1 MNILLSSIE
10 SANSVD
16 TVSILIIL
24 LMLFLF
30 VLTWGF
36 NRISILRIRRKSEQA
51 NDLSMIMKHTLN
63 MSHNQVLRLSISE
76 RYGMN
81 MHGHFLPDEGMSFEE
96 SITYIH
102 PDDRDVY
109 MEFCKKLVKGVKT
122 SQCIFR
128 WDTNLG
134 KGKEEWNYYRDLG
147 IAEYANPNLK
157 TPTNIFSILT
167 DVTDQIQ
174 QDRKEKELANR
185 YRNIYEQPIV
195 GLAFLNKDGYLL
207 NVNEKTM
214 ELLKFKSDNDAIFYD
229 IPIFDSPIFHDVL
242 DKHKIEEMFFCTK
255 CIYPERDVN
264 FYAEIGLMPI
274 YDDEG
279 ELLYLTLSIRDL
291 TQERELFIQD
301 RENEAITRRQ
311 NEEIQQYENEL
322 QYLMEECDMRFWRA
336 NYDRQE
342 IAFYKKLSTPEK
354 VMSFK
359 ELETF
364 FYNDPVIAQGFYHPE
379 EHFARPVAHLCYT
392 RPIFHSNNEPQ
403 WNMLD
408 SLPHFDDNGR
418 LTECYGVLRNLTP
431 LMKKQE
437 ELRQETE
444 RARQSGM
451 MKSTFMANMTH
462 EIRTPLNS
470 IVGFSDVLPM
480 LQTQEEKQEIIRV
493 IMNNC
498 DMLMRLINDLL
509 ALSTEDGGGI
519 TIMPEDIDFAKTFD
533 DICTAAAERVQNPQ
547 VAFIK
552 DNPYETCPARL
563 DPGRIQQVI
572 TNFVT
577 NAVKYT
583 HEGHIKVG
591 YARQDDGLRIY
602 CEDTGAG
609 IPKEDQKKVFDR
621 FVKLN
626 EYVQGTGL
634 GLSICKAI
642 SEKCGG
648 KIGVESEGEGKG
660 STFWMWIPTII
671 KAFILMLALHLS
683 PMTAEAQN
691 DSTKVFSI
699 EQPLVY
705 EDAWDLWPYTFLNEN
720 GEPDGYNIDLLKLI
734 FKELD
739 IPYVIKLKPTLEAQA
754 DLKNGKSDLML
765 RMDAEYSRENS
776 LYSKNIVQLFTHSI
790 LAPKNKPVHIRQEK
804 DLKNY
809 RVIVH
814 GGSFSH
820 HYLMKKAWAKEVV
833 PYDDMKSALHEV
845 IDKND
850 GIILWNTMSLKWL
863 MRKYQTDK
871 LTLMPIDMPYGEYKF
886 MSRDHH
892 LLERIDSAYVA
903 LRAADKLQPI
913 QNKWFYP
920 DRRDTGIPAWVWH
933 LAATLA
939 VIAVILLFY
948 YIFYRVRERRLTQ
961 AVRKSNDRLS
971 LILKTS
977 HVSLWTYN
985 IQTKQF
991 TWMDE
996 QGKGQQSTTLDAFVY
1011 RYRPKD
1017 VQRLQRAI
1025 EDISQEKEEHV
1036 NLDIQV
1042 FKDNDETQAHDY
1054 TVALSVLRRDKGG
1067 HPTTI
1072 LCTRSDVTKE
1082 LLRQMEVKNTLLR
1095 YQAIFNSVMV
1105 DMVAYD
1111 SEGYIVDINQKA
1123 LSALGT
1129 DMQVIKDM
1137 KISIKDVLGEP
1148 DLDVEHFERMY
1159 MTQIYQG
1166 EDGRPLHKML
1176 KRSKLYYEL
1185 QLTPVR
1191 DAEGKLLA
1199 IFGTG
1204 RNVTEMAESYQHVL
1218 QDIEELQKANDEVST
1233 YIQNIDY
1240 VLKVGGIKMVKYDL
1254 TTHTLTLFNE
1264 ANSALL
1270 SLTQTRMLN
1279 LIDPKWKKSTE
1290 RILNNMDNK
1299 TATRVHTDVKTTI
1312 RRQGHPLHL
1321 QFHFIP
1327 FHDEKGNLK
1336 EYFGMCRDIS
1346 ELKAIEDQLAQET
1359 LRAQEVE
1366 VVKNAFLHNMSF
1378 EIRTPLTTVVGFAEL
1393 FQMEHSAE
1401 DETVFINEIKSS
1413 SAQLL
1418 KLINDILF
1426 LSRLDAEMITIN
1438 PQPIDFATSIA
1449 ARCEHVWANQRKP
1462 GVSYI
1467 VKAPFKKL
1475 VVDIDM
1481 NNISMVMEKILTNA
1495 VQHTEQGT
1503 VLVHYDYL
1511 GDQLAVSVED
1521 TGHGIPE
1528 DQIKHIFDRFVTD
1541 SSTSGAGLGLSICQ
1555 ELIQHM
1561 GGKINLTSTVGKGTN
1576 VWFTIPCQLIEM
1588 ERN

>member
-1 MNILLSSIE
+1 M
-10 SANSVD
+10 
-16 TVSILIIL
+16 
-24 LMLFLF
+24 
-30 VLTWGF
+30 
-36 NRISILRIRRKSEQA
+36 
-51 NDLSMIMKHTLN
+51 
-63 MSHNQVLRLSISE
+63 
-76 RYGMN
+76 
-81 MHGHFLPDEGMSFEE
+81 
-96 SITYIH
+96 
-102 PDDRDVY
+102 
-109 MEFCKKLVKGVKT
+109 GVVCLWSWQT
-122 SQCIFR
+122 MVAQ
-128 WDTNLG
+128 T
-134 KGKEEWNYYRDLG
+134 
-147 IAEYANPNLK
+147 
-157 TPTNIFSILT
+157 TLT
-167 DVTDQIQ
+167 DT
-174 QDRKEKELANR
+174 
-185 YRNIYEQPIV
+185 
-195 GLAFLNKDGYLL
+195 
-207 NVNEKTM
+207 
-214 ELLKFKSDNDAIFYD
+214 
-229 IPIFDSPIFHDVL
+229 
-242 DKHKIEEMFFCTK
+242 
-255 CIYPERDVN
+255 
-264 FYAEIGLMPI
+264 
-274 YDDEG
+274 
-279 ELLYLTLSIRDL
+279 
-291 TQERELFIQD
+291 
-301 RENEAITRRQ
+301 TRT
-311 NEEIQQYENEL
+311 YTT
-322 QYLMEECDMRFWRA
+322 A
-336 NYDRQE
+336 
-342 IAFYKKLSTPEK
+342 
-354 VMSFK
+354 
-359 ELETF
+359 
-364 FYNDPVIAQGFYHPE
+364 HP
-379 EHFARPVAHLCYT
+379 
-392 RPIFHSNNEPQ
+392 
-403 WNMLD
+403 
-408 SLPHFDDNGR
+408 
-418 LTECYGVLRNLTP
+418 
-431 LMKKQE
+431 
-437 ELRQETE
+437 
-444 RARQSGM
+444 
-451 MKSTFMANMTH
+451 
-462 EIRTPLNS
+462 
-470 IVGFSDVLPM
+470 
-480 LQTQEEKQEIIRV
+480 
-493 IMNNC
+493 
-498 DMLMRLINDLL
+498 LI
-509 ALSTEDGGGI
+509 
-519 TIMPEDIDFAKTFD
+519 
-533 DICTAAAERVQNPQ
+533 
-547 VAFIK
+547 
-552 DNPYETCPARL
+552 
-563 DPGRIQQVI
+563 
-572 TNFVT
+572 
-577 NAVKYT
+577 
-583 HEGHIKVG
+583 
-591 YARQDDGLRIY
+591 
-602 CEDTGAG
+602 
-609 IPKEDQKKVFDR
+609 
-621 FVKLN
+621 
-626 EYVQGTGL
+626 
-634 GLSICKAI
+634 
-642 SEKCGG
+642 
-648 KIGVESEGEGKG
+648 
-660 STFWMWIPTII
+660 
-671 KAFILMLALHLS
+671 
-683 PMTAEAQN
+683 
-691 DSTKVFSI
+691 
-699 EQPLVY
+699 Y
-705 EDAWDLWPYTFLNEN
+705 EDAWDLWPYVFLNEN

-820 HYLMKKAWAKEVV
+820 HYLMKQAWAKEVV

-886 MSRDHH
+886 MSRDHR

-1123 LSALGT
+1123 LSALGA

-1218 QDIEELQKANDEVST
+1218 QDIQELQKANDEVST

-1495 VQHTEQGT
+1495 VQHTEEGT

>member
-1 MNILLSSIE
+1 M
-10 SANSVD
+10 
-16 TVSILIIL
+16 
-24 LMLFLF
+24 
-30 VLTWGF
+30 
-36 NRISILRIRRKSEQA
+36 
-51 NDLSMIMKHTLN
+51 
-63 MSHNQVLRLSISE
+63 
-76 RYGMN
+76 
-81 MHGHFLPDEGMSFEE
+81 
-96 SITYIH
+96 
-102 PDDRDVY
+102 
-109 MEFCKKLVKGVKT
+109 GVVCLWSWQT
-122 SQCIFR
+122 MVAQ
-128 WDTNLG
+128 T
-134 KGKEEWNYYRDLG
+134 
-147 IAEYANPNLK
+147 
-157 TPTNIFSILT
+157 TLT
-167 DVTDQIQ
+167 DT
-174 QDRKEKELANR
+174 
-185 YRNIYEQPIV
+185 
-195 GLAFLNKDGYLL
+195 
-207 NVNEKTM
+207 
-214 ELLKFKSDNDAIFYD
+214 
-229 IPIFDSPIFHDVL
+229 
-242 DKHKIEEMFFCTK
+242 
-255 CIYPERDVN
+255 
-264 FYAEIGLMPI
+264 
-274 YDDEG
+274 
-279 ELLYLTLSIRDL
+279 
-291 TQERELFIQD
+291 
-301 RENEAITRRQ
+301 TRT
-311 NEEIQQYENEL
+311 YTT
-322 QYLMEECDMRFWRA
+322 
-336 NYDRQE
+336 
-342 IAFYKKLSTPEK
+342 S
-354 VMSFK
+354 
-359 ELETF
+359 
-364 FYNDPVIAQGFYHPE
+364 HP
-379 EHFARPVAHLCYT
+379 
-392 RPIFHSNNEPQ
+392 
-403 WNMLD
+403 
-408 SLPHFDDNGR
+408 
-418 LTECYGVLRNLTP
+418 
-431 LMKKQE
+431 
-437 ELRQETE
+437 
-444 RARQSGM
+444 
-451 MKSTFMANMTH
+451 
-462 EIRTPLNS
+462 
-470 IVGFSDVLPM
+470 
-480 LQTQEEKQEIIRV
+480 
-493 IMNNC
+493 
-498 DMLMRLINDLL
+498 LI
-509 ALSTEDGGGI
+509 
-519 TIMPEDIDFAKTFD
+519 
-533 DICTAAAERVQNPQ
+533 
-547 VAFIK
+547 
-552 DNPYETCPARL
+552 
-563 DPGRIQQVI
+563 
-572 TNFVT
+572 
-577 NAVKYT
+577 
-583 HEGHIKVG
+583 
-591 YARQDDGLRIY
+591 
-602 CEDTGAG
+602 
-609 IPKEDQKKVFDR
+609 
-621 FVKLN
+621 
-626 EYVQGTGL
+626 
-634 GLSICKAI
+634 
-642 SEKCGG
+642 
-648 KIGVESEGEGKG
+648 
-660 STFWMWIPTII
+660 
-671 KAFILMLALHLS
+671 
-683 PMTAEAQN
+683 
-691 DSTKVFSI
+691 
-699 EQPLVY
+699 Y
-705 EDAWDLWPYTFLNEN
+705 EDAWDLWPYVFLNEN

-820 HYLMKKAWAKEVV
+820 HYLMKQAWAKEVV

-996 QGKGQQSTTLDAFVY
+996 QGKGQQSTPLDAFVY

-1036 NLDIQV
+1036 KLDIQV
-1042 FKDNDETQAHDY
+1042 FKDNDETQAHNY

-1123 LSALGT
+1123 LSALGA

-1148 DLDVEHFERMY
+1148 DLDVEHFEWMY

-1218 QDIEELQKANDEVST
+1218 QDIQELQKANDEVST

-1438 PQPIDFATSIA
+1438 PQPVDFATSIA

-1495 VQHTEQGT
+1495 VQHTEEGT

>member
-1 MNILLSSIE
+1 MGVVCLWSWQT
-10 SANSVD
+10 
-16 TVSILIIL
+16 TVAQ
-24 LMLFLF
+24 
-30 VLTWGF
+30 T
-36 NRISILRIRRKSEQA
+36 
-51 NDLSMIMKHTLN
+51 
-63 MSHNQVLRLSISE
+63 
-76 RYGMN
+76 
-81 MHGHFLPDEGMSFEE
+81 
-96 SITYIH
+96 
-102 PDDRDVY
+102 
-109 MEFCKKLVKGVKT
+109 
-122 SQCIFR
+122 
-128 WDTNLG
+128 
-134 KGKEEWNYYRDLG
+134 
-147 IAEYANPNLK
+147 
-157 TPTNIFSILT
+157 TPTDT
-167 DVTDQIQ
+167 
-174 QDRKEKELANR
+174 
-185 YRNIYEQPIV
+185 
-195 GLAFLNKDGYLL
+195 
-207 NVNEKTM
+207 
-214 ELLKFKSDNDAIFYD
+214 
-229 IPIFDSPIFHDVL
+229 
-242 DKHKIEEMFFCTK
+242 
-255 CIYPERDVN
+255 
-264 FYAEIGLMPI
+264 
-274 YDDEG
+274 
-279 ELLYLTLSIRDL
+279 
-291 TQERELFIQD
+291 
-301 RENEAITRRQ
+301 TRT
-311 NEEIQQYENEL
+311 YTT
-322 QYLMEECDMRFWRA
+322 A
-336 NYDRQE
+336 
-342 IAFYKKLSTPEK
+342 
-354 VMSFK
+354 
-359 ELETF
+359 
-364 FYNDPVIAQGFYHPE
+364 HP
-379 EHFARPVAHLCYT
+379 
-392 RPIFHSNNEPQ
+392 
-403 WNMLD
+403 
-408 SLPHFDDNGR
+408 
-418 LTECYGVLRNLTP
+418 
-431 LMKKQE
+431 
-437 ELRQETE
+437 
-444 RARQSGM
+444 
-451 MKSTFMANMTH
+451 
-462 EIRTPLNS
+462 
-470 IVGFSDVLPM
+470 
-480 LQTQEEKQEIIRV
+480 
-493 IMNNC
+493 
-498 DMLMRLINDLL
+498 LI
-509 ALSTEDGGGI
+509 
-519 TIMPEDIDFAKTFD
+519 
-533 DICTAAAERVQNPQ
+533 
-547 VAFIK
+547 
-552 DNPYETCPARL
+552 
-563 DPGRIQQVI
+563 
-572 TNFVT
+572 
-577 NAVKYT
+577 
-583 HEGHIKVG
+583 
-591 YARQDDGLRIY
+591 
-602 CEDTGAG
+602 
-609 IPKEDQKKVFDR
+609 
-621 FVKLN
+621 
-626 EYVQGTGL
+626 
-634 GLSICKAI
+634 
-642 SEKCGG
+642 
-648 KIGVESEGEGKG
+648 
-660 STFWMWIPTII
+660 
-671 KAFILMLALHLS
+671 
-683 PMTAEAQN
+683 
-691 DSTKVFSI
+691 
-699 EQPLVY
+699 Y
-705 EDAWDLWPYTFLNEN
+705 EDAWDLWPYVFLNEN

-820 HYLMKKAWAKEVV
+820 HYLMKQAWAKEVV

-886 MSRDHH
+886 MSRDHR

-1042 FKDNDETQAHDY
+1042 FQDNDETQAHDY

-1166 EDGRPLHKML
+1166 EDDRPLHKLL

-1346 ELKAIEDQLAQET
+1346 ELKAIEEQLAQET

-1541 SSTSGAGLGLSICQ
+1541 SSTNGAGLGLSICQ

>member
-1 MNILLSSIE
+1 M
-10 SANSVD
+10 
-16 TVSILIIL
+16 
-24 LMLFLF
+24 
-30 VLTWGF
+30 
-36 NRISILRIRRKSEQA
+36 
-51 NDLSMIMKHTLN
+51 
-63 MSHNQVLRLSISE
+63 
-76 RYGMN
+76 
-81 MHGHFLPDEGMSFEE
+81 
-96 SITYIH
+96 
-102 PDDRDVY
+102 
-109 MEFCKKLVKGVKT
+109 GVVCLWSWQT
-122 SQCIFR
+122 MVAQ
-128 WDTNLG
+128 T
-134 KGKEEWNYYRDLG
+134 
-147 IAEYANPNLK
+147 
-157 TPTNIFSILT
+157 TLT
-167 DVTDQIQ
+167 DT
-174 QDRKEKELANR
+174 
-185 YRNIYEQPIV
+185 
-195 GLAFLNKDGYLL
+195 
-207 NVNEKTM
+207 
-214 ELLKFKSDNDAIFYD
+214 
-229 IPIFDSPIFHDVL
+229 
-242 DKHKIEEMFFCTK
+242 
-255 CIYPERDVN
+255 
-264 FYAEIGLMPI
+264 
-274 YDDEG
+274 
-279 ELLYLTLSIRDL
+279 
-291 TQERELFIQD
+291 
-301 RENEAITRRQ
+301 TRT
-311 NEEIQQYENEL
+311 YTT
-322 QYLMEECDMRFWRA
+322 A
-336 NYDRQE
+336 
-342 IAFYKKLSTPEK
+342 
-354 VMSFK
+354 
-359 ELETF
+359 
-364 FYNDPVIAQGFYHPE
+364 HP
-379 EHFARPVAHLCYT
+379 
-392 RPIFHSNNEPQ
+392 
-403 WNMLD
+403 
-408 SLPHFDDNGR
+408 
-418 LTECYGVLRNLTP
+418 
-431 LMKKQE
+431 
-437 ELRQETE
+437 
-444 RARQSGM
+444 
-451 MKSTFMANMTH
+451 
-462 EIRTPLNS
+462 
-470 IVGFSDVLPM
+470 
-480 LQTQEEKQEIIRV
+480 
-493 IMNNC
+493 
-498 DMLMRLINDLL
+498 LI
-509 ALSTEDGGGI
+509 
-519 TIMPEDIDFAKTFD
+519 
-533 DICTAAAERVQNPQ
+533 
-547 VAFIK
+547 
-552 DNPYETCPARL
+552 
-563 DPGRIQQVI
+563 
-572 TNFVT
+572 
-577 NAVKYT
+577 
-583 HEGHIKVG
+583 
-591 YARQDDGLRIY
+591 
-602 CEDTGAG
+602 
-609 IPKEDQKKVFDR
+609 
-621 FVKLN
+621 
-626 EYVQGTGL
+626 
-634 GLSICKAI
+634 
-642 SEKCGG
+642 
-648 KIGVESEGEGKG
+648 
-660 STFWMWIPTII
+660 
-671 KAFILMLALHLS
+671 
-683 PMTAEAQN
+683 
-691 DSTKVFSI
+691 
-699 EQPLVY
+699 Y
-705 EDAWDLWPYTFLNEN
+705 EDAWDLWPYVFLNEN

-820 HYLMKKAWAKEVV
+820 HYLMKQAWAKEVV

-886 MSRDHH
+886 MSRDHR

-1159 MTQIYQG
+1159 MTQIYKG

>member
-1 MNILLSSIE
+1 M
-10 SANSVD
+10 
-16 TVSILIIL
+16 
-24 LMLFLF
+24 
-30 VLTWGF
+30 
-36 NRISILRIRRKSEQA
+36 
-51 NDLSMIMKHTLN
+51 
-63 MSHNQVLRLSISE
+63 
-76 RYGMN
+76 
-81 MHGHFLPDEGMSFEE
+81 
-96 SITYIH
+96 
-102 PDDRDVY
+102 
-109 MEFCKKLVKGVKT
+109 GVVCLWSWQT
-122 SQCIFR
+122 MVAQ
-128 WDTNLG
+128 T
-134 KGKEEWNYYRDLG
+134 
-147 IAEYANPNLK
+147 
-157 TPTNIFSILT
+157 TLT
-167 DVTDQIQ
+167 DT
-174 QDRKEKELANR
+174 
-185 YRNIYEQPIV
+185 
-195 GLAFLNKDGYLL
+195 
-207 NVNEKTM
+207 
-214 ELLKFKSDNDAIFYD
+214 
-229 IPIFDSPIFHDVL
+229 
-242 DKHKIEEMFFCTK
+242 
-255 CIYPERDVN
+255 
-264 FYAEIGLMPI
+264 
-274 YDDEG
+274 
-279 ELLYLTLSIRDL
+279 
-291 TQERELFIQD
+291 
-301 RENEAITRRQ
+301 TRT
-311 NEEIQQYENEL
+311 YTT
-322 QYLMEECDMRFWRA
+322 A
-336 NYDRQE
+336 
-342 IAFYKKLSTPEK
+342 
-354 VMSFK
+354 
-359 ELETF
+359 
-364 FYNDPVIAQGFYHPE
+364 HP
-379 EHFARPVAHLCYT
+379 
-392 RPIFHSNNEPQ
+392 
-403 WNMLD
+403 
-408 SLPHFDDNGR
+408 
-418 LTECYGVLRNLTP
+418 
-431 LMKKQE
+431 
-437 ELRQETE
+437 
-444 RARQSGM
+444 
-451 MKSTFMANMTH
+451 
-462 EIRTPLNS
+462 
-470 IVGFSDVLPM
+470 
-480 LQTQEEKQEIIRV
+480 
-493 IMNNC
+493 
-498 DMLMRLINDLL
+498 LI
-509 ALSTEDGGGI
+509 
-519 TIMPEDIDFAKTFD
+519 
-533 DICTAAAERVQNPQ
+533 
-547 VAFIK
+547 
-552 DNPYETCPARL
+552 
-563 DPGRIQQVI
+563 
-572 TNFVT
+572 
-577 NAVKYT
+577 
-583 HEGHIKVG
+583 
-591 YARQDDGLRIY
+591 
-602 CEDTGAG
+602 
-609 IPKEDQKKVFDR
+609 
-621 FVKLN
+621 
-626 EYVQGTGL
+626 
-634 GLSICKAI
+634 
-642 SEKCGG
+642 
-648 KIGVESEGEGKG
+648 
-660 STFWMWIPTII
+660 
-671 KAFILMLALHLS
+671 
-683 PMTAEAQN
+683 
-691 DSTKVFSI
+691 
-699 EQPLVY
+699 Y
-705 EDAWDLWPYTFLNEN
+705 EDAWDLWPYVFLNEN

-820 HYLMKKAWAKEVV
+820 HYLMKQAWAKVVV

-886 MSRDHH
+886 MSRDHR

-1054 TVALSVLRRDKGG
+1054 TVALSVLRRAKGG

-1218 QDIEELQKANDEVST
+1218 QDIQELQKANDEVST

-1495 VQHTEQGT
+1495 VQHTEEGT

>member
-1 MNILLSSIE
+1 MGVVCLWSWQT
-10 SANSVD
+10 
-16 TVSILIIL
+16 TVAQ
-24 LMLFLF
+24 
-30 VLTWGF
+30 T
-36 NRISILRIRRKSEQA
+36 
-51 NDLSMIMKHTLN
+51 
-63 MSHNQVLRLSISE
+63 
-76 RYGMN
+76 
-81 MHGHFLPDEGMSFEE
+81 
-96 SITYIH
+96 
-102 PDDRDVY
+102 
-109 MEFCKKLVKGVKT
+109 
-122 SQCIFR
+122 
-128 WDTNLG
+128 
-134 KGKEEWNYYRDLG
+134 
-147 IAEYANPNLK
+147 
-157 TPTNIFSILT
+157 TPTDT
-167 DVTDQIQ
+167 
-174 QDRKEKELANR
+174 
-185 YRNIYEQPIV
+185 
-195 GLAFLNKDGYLL
+195 
-207 NVNEKTM
+207 
-214 ELLKFKSDNDAIFYD
+214 
-229 IPIFDSPIFHDVL
+229 
-242 DKHKIEEMFFCTK
+242 
-255 CIYPERDVN
+255 
-264 FYAEIGLMPI
+264 
-274 YDDEG
+274 
-279 ELLYLTLSIRDL
+279 
-291 TQERELFIQD
+291 
-301 RENEAITRRQ
+301 TRT
-311 NEEIQQYENEL
+311 YTT
-322 QYLMEECDMRFWRA
+322 A
-336 NYDRQE
+336 
-342 IAFYKKLSTPEK
+342 
-354 VMSFK
+354 
-359 ELETF
+359 
-364 FYNDPVIAQGFYHPE
+364 HP
-379 EHFARPVAHLCYT
+379 
-392 RPIFHSNNEPQ
+392 
-403 WNMLD
+403 
-408 SLPHFDDNGR
+408 
-418 LTECYGVLRNLTP
+418 
-431 LMKKQE
+431 
-437 ELRQETE
+437 
-444 RARQSGM
+444 
-451 MKSTFMANMTH
+451 
-462 EIRTPLNS
+462 
-470 IVGFSDVLPM
+470 
-480 LQTQEEKQEIIRV
+480 
-493 IMNNC
+493 
-498 DMLMRLINDLL
+498 LI
-509 ALSTEDGGGI
+509 
-519 TIMPEDIDFAKTFD
+519 
-533 DICTAAAERVQNPQ
+533 
-547 VAFIK
+547 
-552 DNPYETCPARL
+552 
-563 DPGRIQQVI
+563 
-572 TNFVT
+572 
-577 NAVKYT
+577 
-583 HEGHIKVG
+583 
-591 YARQDDGLRIY
+591 
-602 CEDTGAG
+602 
-609 IPKEDQKKVFDR
+609 
-621 FVKLN
+621 
-626 EYVQGTGL
+626 
-634 GLSICKAI
+634 
-642 SEKCGG
+642 
-648 KIGVESEGEGKG
+648 
-660 STFWMWIPTII
+660 
-671 KAFILMLALHLS
+671 
-683 PMTAEAQN
+683 
-691 DSTKVFSI
+691 
-699 EQPLVY
+699 Y
-705 EDAWDLWPYTFLNEN
+705 EDAWDLWPYVFLNEN

-820 HYLMKKAWAKEVV
+820 HYLMKQAWAKEVV

-886 MSRDHH
+886 MSRDHR

-1042 FKDNDETQAHDY
+1042 FQDNDETQAHDY

-1166 EDGRPLHKML
+1166 EDDRPLHKLL

-1541 SSTSGAGLGLSICQ
+1541 SSTNGAGLGLSICQ

>member
-1 MNILLSSIE
+1 M
-10 SANSVD
+10 
-16 TVSILIIL
+16 
-24 LMLFLF
+24 
-30 VLTWGF
+30 
-36 NRISILRIRRKSEQA
+36 
-51 NDLSMIMKHTLN
+51 
-63 MSHNQVLRLSISE
+63 
-76 RYGMN
+76 
-81 MHGHFLPDEGMSFEE
+81 
-96 SITYIH
+96 
-102 PDDRDVY
+102 
-109 MEFCKKLVKGVKT
+109 GVVCLWSWQT
-122 SQCIFR
+122 MVAQ
-128 WDTNLG
+128 T
-134 KGKEEWNYYRDLG
+134 
-147 IAEYANPNLK
+147 
-157 TPTNIFSILT
+157 TLT
-167 DVTDQIQ
+167 DT
-174 QDRKEKELANR
+174 
-185 YRNIYEQPIV
+185 
-195 GLAFLNKDGYLL
+195 
-207 NVNEKTM
+207 
-214 ELLKFKSDNDAIFYD
+214 
-229 IPIFDSPIFHDVL
+229 
-242 DKHKIEEMFFCTK
+242 
-255 CIYPERDVN
+255 
-264 FYAEIGLMPI
+264 
-274 YDDEG
+274 
-279 ELLYLTLSIRDL
+279 
-291 TQERELFIQD
+291 
-301 RENEAITRRQ
+301 TRT
-311 NEEIQQYENEL
+311 YTT
-322 QYLMEECDMRFWRA
+322 A
-336 NYDRQE
+336 
-342 IAFYKKLSTPEK
+342 
-354 VMSFK
+354 
-359 ELETF
+359 
-364 FYNDPVIAQGFYHPE
+364 HP
-379 EHFARPVAHLCYT
+379 
-392 RPIFHSNNEPQ
+392 
-403 WNMLD
+403 
-408 SLPHFDDNGR
+408 
-418 LTECYGVLRNLTP
+418 
-431 LMKKQE
+431 
-437 ELRQETE
+437 
-444 RARQSGM
+444 
-451 MKSTFMANMTH
+451 
-462 EIRTPLNS
+462 
-470 IVGFSDVLPM
+470 
-480 LQTQEEKQEIIRV
+480 
-493 IMNNC
+493 
-498 DMLMRLINDLL
+498 LI
-509 ALSTEDGGGI
+509 
-519 TIMPEDIDFAKTFD
+519 
-533 DICTAAAERVQNPQ
+533 
-547 VAFIK
+547 
-552 DNPYETCPARL
+552 
-563 DPGRIQQVI
+563 
-572 TNFVT
+572 
-577 NAVKYT
+577 
-583 HEGHIKVG
+583 
-591 YARQDDGLRIY
+591 
-602 CEDTGAG
+602 
-609 IPKEDQKKVFDR
+609 
-621 FVKLN
+621 
-626 EYVQGTGL
+626 
-634 GLSICKAI
+634 
-642 SEKCGG
+642 
-648 KIGVESEGEGKG
+648 
-660 STFWMWIPTII
+660 
-671 KAFILMLALHLS
+671 
-683 PMTAEAQN
+683 
-691 DSTKVFSI
+691 
-699 EQPLVY
+699 Y
-705 EDAWDLWPYTFLNEN
+705 EDAWDLWPYVFLNEN

-820 HYLMKKAWAKEVV
+820 HYLMKQAWAKVVV

-886 MSRDHH
+886 MSRDHR

-1054 TVALSVLRRDKGG
+1054 TVALSVLRRAKGG

-1495 VQHTEQGT
+1495 VQHTEEGT

>member
-1 MNILLSSIE
+1 MNIIKGL
-10 SANSVD
+10 
-16 TVSILIIL
+16 IL
-24 LMLFLF
+24 L
-30 VLTWGF
+30 
-36 NRISILRIRRKSEQA
+36 
-51 NDLSMIMKHTLN
+51 
-63 MSHNQVLRLSISE
+63 
-76 RYGMN
+76 
-81 MHGHFLPDEGMSFEE
+81 
-96 SITYIH
+96 
-102 PDDRDVY
+102 
-109 MEFCKKLVKGVKT
+109 
-122 SQCIFR
+122 
-128 WDTNLG
+128 
-134 KGKEEWNYYRDLG
+134 
-147 IAEYANPNLK
+147 
-157 TPTNIFSILT
+157 
-167 DVTDQIQ
+167 
-174 QDRKEKELANR
+174 
-185 YRNIYEQPIV
+185 IV
-195 GLAFLNKDGYLL
+195 
-207 NVNEKTM
+207 
-214 ELLKFKSDNDAIFYD
+214 
-229 IPIFDSPIFHDVL
+229 
-242 DKHKIEEMFFCTK
+242 C
-255 CIYPERDVN
+255 
-264 FYAEIGLMPI
+264 
-274 YDDEG
+274 
-279 ELLYLTLSIRDL
+279 
-291 TQERELFIQD
+291 Q
-301 RENEAITRRQ
+301 
-311 NEEIQQYENEL
+311 
-322 QYLMEECDMRFWRA
+322 
-336 NYDRQE
+336 
-342 IAFYKKLSTPEK
+342 
-354 VMSFK
+354 
-359 ELETF
+359 
-364 FYNDPVIAQGFYHPE
+364 
-379 EHFARPVAHLCYT
+379 FAWAT
-392 RPIFHSNNEPQ
+392 
-403 WNMLD
+403 
-408 SLPHFDDNGR
+408 
-418 LTECYGVLRNLTP
+418 
-431 LMKKQE
+431 
-437 ELRQETE
+437 
-444 RARQSGM
+444 
-451 MKSTFMANMTH
+451 
-462 EIRTPLNS
+462 
-470 IVGFSDVLPM
+470 
-480 LQTQEEKQEIIRV
+480 
-493 IMNNC
+493 
-498 DMLMRLINDLL
+498 
-509 ALSTEDGGGI
+509 
-519 TIMPEDIDFAKTFD
+519 
-533 DICTAAAERVQNPQ
+533 VQ
-547 VAFIK
+547 
-552 DNPYETCPARL
+552 
-563 DPGRIQQVI
+563 
-572 TNFVT
+572 
-577 NAVKYT
+577 
-583 HEGHIKVG
+583 
-591 YARQDDGLRIY
+591 
-602 CEDTGAG
+602 
-609 IPKEDQKKVFDR
+609 
-621 FVKLN
+621 
-626 EYVQGTGL
+626 
-634 GLSICKAI
+634 
-642 SEKCGG
+642 
-648 KIGVESEGEGKG
+648 
-660 STFWMWIPTII
+660 
-671 KAFILMLALHLS
+671 
-683 PMTAEAQN
+683 AQN
-691 DSTKVFSI
+691 DSVRVFST
-699 EQPLVY
+699 EHPLIY
-705 EDAWDLWPYTFLNEN
+705 EDAWDLWPYVFLNEN

-820 HYLMKKAWAKEVV
+820 HYLMKQAWAKEVV

-996 QGKGQQSTTLDAFVY
+996 QGKGQQSTTIDAFVY

-1495 VQHTEQGT
+1495 VQHTEEGT

>member
-1 MNILLSSIE
+1 MGVVCLWSWQT
-10 SANSVD
+10 
-16 TVSILIIL
+16 TVAQ
-24 LMLFLF
+24 
-30 VLTWGF
+30 T
-36 NRISILRIRRKSEQA
+36 
-51 NDLSMIMKHTLN
+51 T
-63 MSHNQVLRLSISE
+63 
-76 RYGMN
+76 
-81 MHGHFLPDEGMSFEE
+81 
-96 SITYIH
+96 
-102 PDDRDVY
+102 
-109 MEFCKKLVKGVKT
+109 
-122 SQCIFR
+122 
-128 WDTNLG
+128 
-134 KGKEEWNYYRDLG
+134 
-147 IAEYANPNLK
+147 
-157 TPTNIFSILT
+157 LT
-167 DVTDQIQ
+167 DT
-174 QDRKEKELANR
+174 
-185 YRNIYEQPIV
+185 
-195 GLAFLNKDGYLL
+195 
-207 NVNEKTM
+207 
-214 ELLKFKSDNDAIFYD
+214 
-229 IPIFDSPIFHDVL
+229 
-242 DKHKIEEMFFCTK
+242 
-255 CIYPERDVN
+255 
-264 FYAEIGLMPI
+264 
-274 YDDEG
+274 
-279 ELLYLTLSIRDL
+279 
-291 TQERELFIQD
+291 
-301 RENEAITRRQ
+301 TRT
-311 NEEIQQYENEL
+311 YTT
-322 QYLMEECDMRFWRA
+322 A
-336 NYDRQE
+336 
-342 IAFYKKLSTPEK
+342 
-354 VMSFK
+354 
-359 ELETF
+359 
-364 FYNDPVIAQGFYHPE
+364 HP
-379 EHFARPVAHLCYT
+379 
-392 RPIFHSNNEPQ
+392 
-403 WNMLD
+403 
-408 SLPHFDDNGR
+408 
-418 LTECYGVLRNLTP
+418 
-431 LMKKQE
+431 
-437 ELRQETE
+437 
-444 RARQSGM
+444 
-451 MKSTFMANMTH
+451 
-462 EIRTPLNS
+462 
-470 IVGFSDVLPM
+470 
-480 LQTQEEKQEIIRV
+480 
-493 IMNNC
+493 
-498 DMLMRLINDLL
+498 LI
-509 ALSTEDGGGI
+509 
-519 TIMPEDIDFAKTFD
+519 
-533 DICTAAAERVQNPQ
+533 
-547 VAFIK
+547 
-552 DNPYETCPARL
+552 
-563 DPGRIQQVI
+563 
-572 TNFVT
+572 
-577 NAVKYT
+577 
-583 HEGHIKVG
+583 
-591 YARQDDGLRIY
+591 
-602 CEDTGAG
+602 
-609 IPKEDQKKVFDR
+609 
-621 FVKLN
+621 
-626 EYVQGTGL
+626 
-634 GLSICKAI
+634 
-642 SEKCGG
+642 
-648 KIGVESEGEGKG
+648 
-660 STFWMWIPTII
+660 
-671 KAFILMLALHLS
+671 
-683 PMTAEAQN
+683 
-691 DSTKVFSI
+691 
-699 EQPLVY
+699 Y
-705 EDAWDLWPYTFLNEN
+705 EDAWDLWPYVFLNEN

-820 HYLMKKAWAKEVV
+820 HYLMKQAWAKEVV

-863 MRKYQTDK
+863 MRKYQTEK

-1123 LSALGT
+1123 LSALGA

-1321 QFHFIP
+1321 QFNFIP

-1393 FQMEHSAE
+1393 FQMEHSTE
-1401 DETVFINEIKSS
+1401 DEIVFINEIKSS

-1438 PQPIDFATSIA
+1438 PQPIDFATSIT
-1449 ARCEHVWANQRKP
+1449 ARCEHVWASQRKP

-1481 NNISMVMEKILTNA
+1481 NNISLVMEKILTNA
-1495 VQHTEQGT
+1495 VQHTETGS

>member
-1 MNILLSSIE
+1 M
-10 SANSVD
+10 
-16 TVSILIIL
+16 
-24 LMLFLF
+24 
-30 VLTWGF
+30 
-36 NRISILRIRRKSEQA
+36 
-51 NDLSMIMKHTLN
+51 
-63 MSHNQVLRLSISE
+63 
-76 RYGMN
+76 
-81 MHGHFLPDEGMSFEE
+81 
-96 SITYIH
+96 
-102 PDDRDVY
+102 
-109 MEFCKKLVKGVKT
+109 GVVCLWSWQT
-122 SQCIFR
+122 MVAQ
-128 WDTNLG
+128 T
-134 KGKEEWNYYRDLG
+134 
-147 IAEYANPNLK
+147 
-157 TPTNIFSILT
+157 TLT
-167 DVTDQIQ
+167 DT
-174 QDRKEKELANR
+174 
-185 YRNIYEQPIV
+185 
-195 GLAFLNKDGYLL
+195 
-207 NVNEKTM
+207 
-214 ELLKFKSDNDAIFYD
+214 
-229 IPIFDSPIFHDVL
+229 
-242 DKHKIEEMFFCTK
+242 
-255 CIYPERDVN
+255 
-264 FYAEIGLMPI
+264 
-274 YDDEG
+274 
-279 ELLYLTLSIRDL
+279 
-291 TQERELFIQD
+291 
-301 RENEAITRRQ
+301 TRT
-311 NEEIQQYENEL
+311 YTT
-322 QYLMEECDMRFWRA
+322 A
-336 NYDRQE
+336 
-342 IAFYKKLSTPEK
+342 
-354 VMSFK
+354 
-359 ELETF
+359 
-364 FYNDPVIAQGFYHPE
+364 HP
-379 EHFARPVAHLCYT
+379 
-392 RPIFHSNNEPQ
+392 
-403 WNMLD
+403 
-408 SLPHFDDNGR
+408 
-418 LTECYGVLRNLTP
+418 
-431 LMKKQE
+431 
-437 ELRQETE
+437 
-444 RARQSGM
+444 
-451 MKSTFMANMTH
+451 
-462 EIRTPLNS
+462 
-470 IVGFSDVLPM
+470 
-480 LQTQEEKQEIIRV
+480 
-493 IMNNC
+493 
-498 DMLMRLINDLL
+498 LI
-509 ALSTEDGGGI
+509 
-519 TIMPEDIDFAKTFD
+519 
-533 DICTAAAERVQNPQ
+533 
-547 VAFIK
+547 
-552 DNPYETCPARL
+552 
-563 DPGRIQQVI
+563 
-572 TNFVT
+572 
-577 NAVKYT
+577 
-583 HEGHIKVG
+583 
-591 YARQDDGLRIY
+591 
-602 CEDTGAG
+602 
-609 IPKEDQKKVFDR
+609 
-621 FVKLN
+621 
-626 EYVQGTGL
+626 
-634 GLSICKAI
+634 
-642 SEKCGG
+642 
-648 KIGVESEGEGKG
+648 
-660 STFWMWIPTII
+660 
-671 KAFILMLALHLS
+671 
-683 PMTAEAQN
+683 
-691 DSTKVFSI
+691 
-699 EQPLVY
+699 Y
-705 EDAWDLWPYTFLNEN
+705 EDAWDLWPYVFLNEN

-820 HYLMKKAWAKEVV
+820 HYLMKQAWAKEVV

-871 LTLMPIDMPYGEYKF
+871 LTLMPIDMP
-886 MSRDHH
+886 
-892 LLERIDSAYVA
+892 DSAYVA

-1495 VQHTEQGT
+1495 VQHTEEGT

>member
-1 MNILLSSIE
+1 MGVVCLWSWQT
-10 SANSVD
+10 
-16 TVSILIIL
+16 TVAQ
-24 LMLFLF
+24 
-30 VLTWGF
+30 T
-36 NRISILRIRRKSEQA
+36 
-51 NDLSMIMKHTLN
+51 T
-63 MSHNQVLRLSISE
+63 
-76 RYGMN
+76 
-81 MHGHFLPDEGMSFEE
+81 
-96 SITYIH
+96 
-102 PDDRDVY
+102 
-109 MEFCKKLVKGVKT
+109 
-122 SQCIFR
+122 
-128 WDTNLG
+128 
-134 KGKEEWNYYRDLG
+134 
-147 IAEYANPNLK
+147 
-157 TPTNIFSILT
+157 LT
-167 DVTDQIQ
+167 DT
-174 QDRKEKELANR
+174 
-185 YRNIYEQPIV
+185 
-195 GLAFLNKDGYLL
+195 
-207 NVNEKTM
+207 
-214 ELLKFKSDNDAIFYD
+214 
-229 IPIFDSPIFHDVL
+229 
-242 DKHKIEEMFFCTK
+242 
-255 CIYPERDVN
+255 
-264 FYAEIGLMPI
+264 
-274 YDDEG
+274 
-279 ELLYLTLSIRDL
+279 
-291 TQERELFIQD
+291 
-301 RENEAITRRQ
+301 TRT
-311 NEEIQQYENEL
+311 YTT
-322 QYLMEECDMRFWRA
+322 A
-336 NYDRQE
+336 
-342 IAFYKKLSTPEK
+342 
-354 VMSFK
+354 
-359 ELETF
+359 
-364 FYNDPVIAQGFYHPE
+364 HP
-379 EHFARPVAHLCYT
+379 
-392 RPIFHSNNEPQ
+392 
-403 WNMLD
+403 
-408 SLPHFDDNGR
+408 
-418 LTECYGVLRNLTP
+418 
-431 LMKKQE
+431 
-437 ELRQETE
+437 
-444 RARQSGM
+444 
-451 MKSTFMANMTH
+451 
-462 EIRTPLNS
+462 
-470 IVGFSDVLPM
+470 
-480 LQTQEEKQEIIRV
+480 
-493 IMNNC
+493 
-498 DMLMRLINDLL
+498 LI
-509 ALSTEDGGGI
+509 
-519 TIMPEDIDFAKTFD
+519 
-533 DICTAAAERVQNPQ
+533 
-547 VAFIK
+547 
-552 DNPYETCPARL
+552 
-563 DPGRIQQVI
+563 
-572 TNFVT
+572 
-577 NAVKYT
+577 
-583 HEGHIKVG
+583 
-591 YARQDDGLRIY
+591 
-602 CEDTGAG
+602 
-609 IPKEDQKKVFDR
+609 
-621 FVKLN
+621 
-626 EYVQGTGL
+626 
-634 GLSICKAI
+634 
-642 SEKCGG
+642 
-648 KIGVESEGEGKG
+648 
-660 STFWMWIPTII
+660 
-671 KAFILMLALHLS
+671 
-683 PMTAEAQN
+683 
-691 DSTKVFSI
+691 
-699 EQPLVY
+699 Y
-705 EDAWDLWPYTFLNEN
+705 EDAWDLWPYVFLNEN

-820 HYLMKKAWAKEVV
+820 HYLMKQAWAKEVV

-871 LTLMPIDMPYGEYKF
+871 LTLMPI
-886 MSRDHH
+886 
-892 LLERIDSAYVA
+892 SAYVA

-1123 LSALGT
+1123 LSALGA

-1495 VQHTEQGT
+1495 VQHTEEGT

>member
-1 MNILLSSIE
+1 MGVVCLWSWQT
-10 SANSVD
+10 
-16 TVSILIIL
+16 TVAQ
-24 LMLFLF
+24 
-30 VLTWGF
+30 T
-36 NRISILRIRRKSEQA
+36 
-51 NDLSMIMKHTLN
+51 T
-63 MSHNQVLRLSISE
+63 
-76 RYGMN
+76 
-81 MHGHFLPDEGMSFEE
+81 
-96 SITYIH
+96 
-102 PDDRDVY
+102 
-109 MEFCKKLVKGVKT
+109 
-122 SQCIFR
+122 
-128 WDTNLG
+128 
-134 KGKEEWNYYRDLG
+134 
-147 IAEYANPNLK
+147 
-157 TPTNIFSILT
+157 LT
-167 DVTDQIQ
+167 DT
-174 QDRKEKELANR
+174 
-185 YRNIYEQPIV
+185 
-195 GLAFLNKDGYLL
+195 
-207 NVNEKTM
+207 
-214 ELLKFKSDNDAIFYD
+214 
-229 IPIFDSPIFHDVL
+229 
-242 DKHKIEEMFFCTK
+242 
-255 CIYPERDVN
+255 
-264 FYAEIGLMPI
+264 
-274 YDDEG
+274 
-279 ELLYLTLSIRDL
+279 
-291 TQERELFIQD
+291 
-301 RENEAITRRQ
+301 TRT
-311 NEEIQQYENEL
+311 YTT
-322 QYLMEECDMRFWRA
+322 A
-336 NYDRQE
+336 
-342 IAFYKKLSTPEK
+342 
-354 VMSFK
+354 
-359 ELETF
+359 
-364 FYNDPVIAQGFYHPE
+364 HP
-379 EHFARPVAHLCYT
+379 
-392 RPIFHSNNEPQ
+392 
-403 WNMLD
+403 
-408 SLPHFDDNGR
+408 
-418 LTECYGVLRNLTP
+418 
-431 LMKKQE
+431 
-437 ELRQETE
+437 
-444 RARQSGM
+444 
-451 MKSTFMANMTH
+451 
-462 EIRTPLNS
+462 
-470 IVGFSDVLPM
+470 
-480 LQTQEEKQEIIRV
+480 
-493 IMNNC
+493 
-498 DMLMRLINDLL
+498 LI
-509 ALSTEDGGGI
+509 
-519 TIMPEDIDFAKTFD
+519 
-533 DICTAAAERVQNPQ
+533 
-547 VAFIK
+547 
-552 DNPYETCPARL
+552 
-563 DPGRIQQVI
+563 
-572 TNFVT
+572 
-577 NAVKYT
+577 
-583 HEGHIKVG
+583 
-591 YARQDDGLRIY
+591 
-602 CEDTGAG
+602 
-609 IPKEDQKKVFDR
+609 
-621 FVKLN
+621 
-626 EYVQGTGL
+626 
-634 GLSICKAI
+634 
-642 SEKCGG
+642 
-648 KIGVESEGEGKG
+648 
-660 STFWMWIPTII
+660 
-671 KAFILMLALHLS
+671 
-683 PMTAEAQN
+683 
-691 DSTKVFSI
+691 
-699 EQPLVY
+699 Y
-705 EDAWDLWPYTFLNEN
+705 EDAWDLWPYVFLNEN

-820 HYLMKKAWAKEVV
+820 HYLMKQAWAKEVV
-833 PYDDMKSALHEV
+833 PYDDMKSALHKV

-886 MSRDHH
+886 MSRDHR

-948 YIFYRVRERRLTQ
+948 YIFYRARERRLTQ

-1082 LLRQMEVKNTLLR
+1082 LLRQMEIKNTLLR

-1159 MTQIYQG
+1159 MTQIYKG
-1166 EDGRPLHKML
+1166 EDDRPLHKML

-1312 RRQGHPLHL
+1312 KRQGHPLHL

-1449 ARCEHVWANQRKP
+1449 ARCEHIWANQRKP

-1541 SSTSGAGLGLSICQ
+1541 SSTNGAGLGLSICQ